1 MFCKFSKTL
10 LVHIEQ
16 NYKINYVHNVNQQVK
31 HYHNK
36 HYNIYYKN
44 QIIRCILN
52 GIKNITQQ

>member
-1 MFCKFSKTL
+1 MIMFCKFSKTL

-31 HYHNK
+31 YYHNK

-44 QIIRCILN
+44 QII
-52 GIKNITQQ
+52 